1 MKKKKALGIMIIA
14 VVSIILIYLLSSIL
28 LDTKGSI
35 NQGTFRINDFVLK
48 STLDVEE
55 LVSEETENNGFNSM
69 KLNLTRKK

>member
-14 VVSIILIYLLSSIL
+14 VVSIILIYFLSSIL

-55 LVSEETENNGFNSM
+55 LISEETENTGFNSM
-69 KLNLTRKK
+69 KLNLTREK

>member
-48 STLDVEE
+48 STLYVEE
-55 LVSEETENNGFNSM
+55 LVSEETENTGFNSM
-69 KLNLTRKK
+69 KLNLTREK